1 MELFGAAFFLLDKLS
16 LRLFPRANFMLRENV
31 EKGAVSVLGE
41 EGNAGL
47 AVYWEL

>member
-1 MELFGAAFFLLDKLS
+1 
-16 LRLFPRANFMLRENV
+16 MLRENV